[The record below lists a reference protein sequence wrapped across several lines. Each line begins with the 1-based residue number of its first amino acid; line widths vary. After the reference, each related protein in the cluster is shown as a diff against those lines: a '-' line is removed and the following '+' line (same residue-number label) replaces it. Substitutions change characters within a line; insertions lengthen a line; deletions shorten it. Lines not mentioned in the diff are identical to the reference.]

1 VFPGGSRPLGGGLPT
16 LTASVSRPATR
27 LLLACLAGLAA
38 AATAAA
44 PAGAAPRSAQAPSD
58 KLLYQDGHSGRFLL
72 DGTWYFRLDPA
83 DQGLAQGLP
92 RQTSLLGWSP
102 VQVPHAWNATDLS
115 DASQRGTVGWYR
127 RDFRLPSGSRRL
139 SWVLRF
145 ESVNYRT
152 TVFLNGRQIGR
163 NAGAY
168 VPFEV
173 PASTVKRGG
182 VNRLV
187 IRVDNRRTDTDLPPA
202 REQDDGTPGGGWWN
216 YGGLLREV
224 YLRRFDRV
232 DIQNLLARPLLP
244 CRSCDA
250 TVLVRATLAN
260 PGGGRKKVRL
270 RATVGG
276 ALVRFPEATIG
287 SRGTRVVQG
296 RVKIR
301 DPRLWEPGN
310 PELYRV
316 RAVAT
321 INNRAVSSY
330 ATHIGIRSFK
340 VNGRGRLL
348 LNGRPLMMRGASI
361 HEDNPEVGAALS
373 SGQRDLTWSLLR
385 ELGATITRAH
395 YPLHPQFL
403 EAADRDGILVWDQIP
418 FYRLLEETIK
428 LKSVRDKGLSYLRDT
443 ILRDQNHA
451 SVLTWSIANELP
463 SRPTFGQERYI
474 AAASRLI
481 RQMDPTRLSAIDIA
495 GYPQV
500 PPIGVFRQ
508 LDAIGVNSYFGW
520 YPGPGGTVGE
530 RTGLAPYLDQVHDFY
545 PGQAVFVTEFGA
557 EANRSGAIDEKGTF
571 EFQRDLMQFHISTYD
586 TKPFVN
592 GAIAWILRDFRVRP
606 GWDGGNPKPSP
617 PVNAKGL
624 TDEFGV
630 KKPAFDETRRLYR
643 NSFALQAAR
652 AQRAAKR

>member
-1 VFPGGSRPLGGGLPT
+1 MSRPT
-16 LTASVSRPATR
+16 TR

-58 KLLYQDGHSGRFLL
+58 RVLYQDGHSGRFLL

-92 RQTSLLGWSP
+92 RQDSLLGWTP

-127 RDFRLPSGSRRL
+127 RDFRLPSRSRRL

-145 ESVNYRT
+145 ESVNYRA

-224 YLRRFDRV
+224 YVRRFDRV

-260 PGGGRKKVRL
+260 PGGGRKKVGL

-276 ALVRFPEATIG
+276 ARVRFPVTTIG

-316 RAVAT
+316 RATAT

-348 LNGRPLMMRGASI
+348 VNGRPLMLRGASI

-403 EAADRDGILVWDQIP
+403 EAADRDGVLVWDQIP

-428 LKSVRDKGLSYLRDT
+428 LKSVRDKGLAYLRDT

-451 SVLTWSIANELP
+451 SVVTWSIANELP

-586 TKPFVN
+586 TKPFIN

-652 AQRAAKR
+652 VQRAAKR